1 MVLRRKVL
9 ICPSFLHIWLPD
21 LSNVLQVFW
30 RSFRVLLW
38 TFAAFSL
45 LFSPVFVPTFF
56 RGILFSL
63 CVKHKPLNTDGCSSL
78 LRNTVYSSHLMSAC
92 YIVSN
97 AVEWMK
103 HGYSDSFASLLPKFD
118 ANKDKNQTTSNKI
131 VPAVAITFGFLLHVF
146 RATYPETSAFN
157 LITTTAA
164 RPA

>member
-92 YIVSN
+92 YIGWNMDIVTASPLCFQN
-97 AVEWMK
+97 LMLTRIK
-103 HGYSDSFASLLPKFD
+103 TKPLQIRLCLPLPLHLDSYYMYSE
-118 ANKDKNQTTSNKI
+118 
-131 VPAVAITFGFLLHVF
+131 LH
-146 RATYPETSAFN
+146 TLKLQH
-157 LITTTAA
+157 LIW
-164 RPA
+164 